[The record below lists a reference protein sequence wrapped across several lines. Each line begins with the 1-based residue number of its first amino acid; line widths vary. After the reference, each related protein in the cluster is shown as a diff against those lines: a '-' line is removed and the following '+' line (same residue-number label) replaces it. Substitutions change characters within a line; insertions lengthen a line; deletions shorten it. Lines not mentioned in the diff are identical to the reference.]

1 MLGMRKSERLNLSMP
16 SMIVPRIDPTEVQKT
31 LELAEELLI
40 PYKNELECQKIELE
54 ITKVELSAAQALAS
68 ILKRD
73 KLRRV
78 VLEGSGDA
86 GSYYCAQ
93 TMGRG
98 LDAHEQFISIL
109 EYRFSRFSRKIELCN
124 QAIQLLESDIVDL
137 KKLQGIK
144 FRDMVLYFSY
154 ITDEPSWSFFM
165 YRPEKWFARWAAQ
178 A

>member
-1 MLGMRKSERLNLSMP
+1 MPGIRKLERLNLRML
-16 SMIVPRIDPTEVQKT
+16 SMIVPRINPTEVQKI

-40 PYKNELECQKIELE
+40 PYKGELEYQKIELE

-73 KLRRV
+73 KLRRE

-93 TMGRG
+93 TMGGG
-98 LDAHEQFISIL
+98 LDAYEQFISIL

-144 FRDMVLYFSY
+144 FRDMVLYFSC

-165 YRPEKWFARWAAQ
+165 YRPEKWLARWAIQ
-178 A
+178 P